1 MDFLKLILGLSSFL
15 FFAFVVL
22 CILDIGSPYNKHGIT
37 RPFILLAEI
46 ARNPLL
52 YVFCLIVLLSGFTNI
67 ILKFAAAKPEIGAFY
82 EKENYTQEHEA
93 CISSINGEDSNLYCI
108 MDISRWTDH
117 GNSYYTLNTI
127 YLPHNRVY
135 HLCEDIDP
143 FDSDCTI
150 SINDVDC
157 TFQIY
162 GVIDENSE
170 NLLQSYVVSSNG
182 NYCVEKNRDIVHS
195 IDCYLLLDVKP
206 NSLRHFNILE
216 EAFLF
221 GYIECPECLY

>member
-1 MDFLKLILGLSSFL
+1 MVFLKIILGLSSFL
-15 FFAFVVL
+15 FTLFVVL
-22 CILDIGSPYNKHGIT
+22 CILDLDSPSNKEGAR
-37 RPFILLAEI
+37 RPFVLLAEI
-46 ARNPLL
+46 ARTPFWYVICLL
-52 YVFCLIVLLSGFTNI
+52 VLVSGLTNI
-67 ILKFAAAKPEIGAFY
+67 ILRFAAAKPEIGAFY
-82 EKENYTQEHEA
+82 EKKNYTQAHEA
-93 CISSINGEDSNLYCI
+93 CISSINGKDSNLYCI

-117 GNSYYTLNTI
+117 GNSYYTLKAI
-127 YLPHNRVY
+127 HLPHNRVY
-135 HLCEDIDP
+135 HLGEDIDP

-162 GVIDENSE
+162 GAIDENSE

-182 NYCVEKNRDIVHS
+182 NYCVEKNHDIVHS
-195 IDCYLLLDVKP
+195 IDCYLLLDVKS

-221 GYIECPECLY
+221 GYFECPECLY